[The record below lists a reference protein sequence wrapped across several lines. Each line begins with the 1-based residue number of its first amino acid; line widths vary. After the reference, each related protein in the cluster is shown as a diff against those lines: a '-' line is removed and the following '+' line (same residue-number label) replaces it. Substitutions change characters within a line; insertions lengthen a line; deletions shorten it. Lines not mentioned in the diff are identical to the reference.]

1 MSQYKVLK
9 TTMGRRYKVRMT
21 EDEIMERDLFH
32 LAIVGLPLLA
42 SVLMTILWIKAV

>member
-21 EDEIMERDLFH
+21 EEEIAERDLYRM
-32 LAIVGLPLLA
+32 AIVALPFFGTVLLMA
-42 SVLMTILWIKAV
+42 VWLMR